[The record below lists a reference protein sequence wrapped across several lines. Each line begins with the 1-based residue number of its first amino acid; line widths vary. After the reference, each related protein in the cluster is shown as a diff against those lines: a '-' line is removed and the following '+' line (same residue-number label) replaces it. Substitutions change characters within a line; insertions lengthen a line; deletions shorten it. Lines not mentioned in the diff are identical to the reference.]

1 MTYPQCPQKKSSPP
15 VPGSLLS
22 VRRIERFSVVTPL
35 TGIIGIVAILVPQHV
50 TTWSSMDCSKM
61 AIDQPRRAACL
72 IFASGRSRRRDLLLD
87 LARQRCC
94 LCVTRLTAFSRFGG
108 SSSPPDPRSSSAG
121 FPGCGRARAGQ
132 TEDGA
137 WEAVKSIRG
146 LPGGLRK
153 EKGVSRRTN

>member
-1 MTYPQCPQKKSSPP
+1 MTVKGSKSSRMTYPQCPQKKSSPP

-87 LARQRCC
+87 LTRQRCC

-108 SSSPPDPRSSSAG
+108 SSSPPDRRCSSAG
-121 FPGCGRARAGQ
+121 FPGAPPKAPLRAG
-132 TEDGA
+132 E
-137 WEAVKSIRG
+137 
-146 LPGGLRK
+146 LPLGRPQDFR
-153 EKGVSRRTN
+153 S